1 MMLVSSVSVG
11 VLLLLLLLPLVMWL
25 LCRRSRAT
33 KQPEILVQSQSVC
46 SPGHTIINNYSSH
59 CLHVHT
65 YYKFAL
71 FSLTCVSVSVRVRN
85 NYINADEEDDEEDYV
100 NVDAVETNEKIKEVA
115 VLDEEASDDYDDPV
129 SDEDHDYEEVSPNDN
144 YNKPKEACVSVDGHR
159 EDEGETSDEED
170 NYENIS
176 SPSLGVDNGKEEETS
191 DEENDYENVSSPS
204 TVHYHL

>member
-1 MMLVSSVSVG
+1 MLMQWKLMKKS
-11 VLLLLLLLPLVMWL
+11 
-25 LCRRSRAT
+25 
-33 KQPEILVQSQSVC
+33 
-46 SPGHTIINNYSSH
+46 
-59 CLHVHT
+59 
-65 YYKFAL
+65 
-71 FSLTCVSVSVRVRN
+71 
-85 NYINADEEDDEEDYV
+85 
-100 NVDAVETNEKIKEVA
+100 KEVA

-144 YNKPKEACVSVDGHR
+144 YNKPNEACVSVDGHR

-176 SPSLGVDNGKEEETS
+176 SPSLDVENDKEEETS

>member
-25 LCRRSRAT
+25 LCRRPRAT
-33 KQPEILVQSQSVC
+33 KQPGILVQSQM
-46 SPGHTIINNYSSH
+46 
-59 CLHVHT
+59 
-65 YYKFAL
+65 
-71 FSLTCVSVSVRVRN
+71 SVRVRH

-100 NVDAVETNEKIKEVA
+100 NVDAVETNEKSKEVA

-176 SPSLGVDNGKEEETS
+176 SPSLGVDNDKEEETS
-191 DEENDYENVSSPS
+191 DEENDYENVSLPS